1 MKTVYVTVK
10 VVVQDDTDVD
20 ELVSEVDYEFNDPA
34 IVSTEII
41 DYTEY

>member
-20 ELVSEVDYEFNDPA
+20 ELVTELDYEFKYPA
-34 IVSTEII
+34 IVSTEIV